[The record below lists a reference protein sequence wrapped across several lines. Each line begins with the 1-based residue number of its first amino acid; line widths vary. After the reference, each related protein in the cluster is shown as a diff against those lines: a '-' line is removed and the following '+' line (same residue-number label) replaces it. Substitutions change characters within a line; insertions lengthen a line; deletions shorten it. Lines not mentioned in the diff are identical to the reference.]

1 MKRRSVLK
9 RQTVRK
15 KRRGRLTPIWKMISL
30 VGVYF
35 IKSSCLVI
43 ALVMI
48 SLLFVTLYEYLI
60 QSPYVRLERVVFS
73 GVDEDMRGELI
84 ELAGLNP
91 DLSLLAIDLKE
102 IKESMEKHLWIRS
115 VKPEKRFPHTL
126 AVRAE
131 KEEPRAVVVMDKLYL
146 MNRWG
151 EIFKEIDPM
160 GELDFPIITGVSND
174 KVKKRKHLLR
184 AAHVLNILGSEK
196 SPWSLKDL
204 SEVHVKRDG
213 NISLYFTSFPGVIQA
228 RGRDF
233 GFKIDDL
240 KKVVEHLERT
250 GRTQMVRGINLDY
263 HDGAVVSFKNG

>member
-15 KRRGRLTPIWKMISL
+15 KKRGKLTALWKTTSL
-30 VGVYF
+30 VSVYF
-35 IKSSCLVI
+35 VKLSCLVV

-48 SLLFVTLYEYLI
+48 SLLFVSLYEYLL
-60 QSPYVRLERVVFS
+60 QSPYIQLERVIFS
-73 GVDEDMRGELI
+73 GVDEDMRAELI
-84 ELAGLNP
+84 ELAQLTP
-91 DLSLLAIDLKE
+91 DMSLLAIDLKE
-102 IKESMEKHLWIRS
+102 IKENMEKHPWIRS

-131 KEEPRAVVVMDKLYL
+131 IEEPRAVVVMDKLYF

-151 EIFKEIDPM
+151 NIFKEVDPR
-160 GELDFPIITGVSND
+160 GELDYPIITGVSMIGPD
-174 KVKKRKHLLR
+174 KRKYLLR
-184 AAHVLNILGSEK
+184 ASHVLDILSVQK

-213 NISLYFTSFPGVIQA
+213 NIALYFATFPGVIQV

-240 KKVVEHLERT
+240 KKVVEHLDRT

>member
-15 KRRGRLTPIWKMISL
+15 KKRGKLTSIWKTISL

-35 IKSSCLVI
+35 IKFSCLVV

-48 SLLFVTLYEYLI
+48 SLLFVSLYEYLI
-60 QSPYVRLERVVFS
+60 QSPYVKLERVVFS
-73 GVDEDMRGELI
+73 GVDEKLRGELI
-84 ELAGLNP
+84 ELAGLNS
-91 DLSLLAIDLKE
+91 DMSLLAIDLKE

-131 KEEPRAVVVMDKLYL
+131 REEPRAVVVMDRLYL

-151 EIFKEIDPM
+151 EIFKEVDPK
-160 GELDFPIITGVSND
+160 GELDFPIITGVSNNRTD
-174 KVKKRKHLLR
+174 KKRHLLR
-184 AAHVLNILGSEK
+184 AAHVLNILETQK
-196 SPWSLKDL
+196 SPWSLKDI
-204 SEVHVKRDG
+204 SEVHIKKDG
-213 NISLYFTSFPGVIQA
+213 NISLYFTTFPGVIQA

-240 KKVVEHLERT
+240 KKVVKHLERT

-263 HDGAVVSFKNG
+263 QDGAVVSFKNG

>member
-15 KRRGRLTPIWKMISL
+15 KRRSRLTPIWKTISL
-30 VGVYF
+30 IGVYF
-35 IKSSCLVI
+35 IKFSCLVI
-43 ALVMI
+43 VLVMI
-48 SLLFVTLYEYLI
+48 SLVFVSLYEYLI

-73 GVDEDMRGELI
+73 GVDEDMRSELI

-91 DLSLLAIDLKE
+91 DLSLLEIDLKE
-102 IKESMEKHLWIRS
+102 IKETMEKHLWIRS

-126 AVRAE
+126 AIRAE
-131 KEEPRAVVVMDKLYL
+131 KEESRAVVVMDKLYL

-151 EIFKEIDPM
+151 KIFKEVDPM
-160 GELDFPIITGVSND
+160 GELDFPIITGVSKDRAN
-174 KVKKRKHLLR
+174 KRKHLLR
-184 AAHVLNILGSEK
+184 AAHVLNILSSEK

-263 HDGAVVSFKNG
+263 HDGAVVSFKNS

>member
-9 RQTVRK
+9 RQTVRRK
-15 KRRGRLTPIWKMISL
+15 KRGKLSSIWKTISL
-30 VGVYF
+30 VGVCF
-35 IKSSCLVI
+35 VKLSFLVV
-43 ALVMI
+43 ALVLI
-48 SLLFVTLYEYLI
+48 SLFFVSLYEFLL
-60 QSPYVRLERVVFS
+60 QSPTIRLERVIFS
-73 GVDEDMRGELI
+73 GVDEVMRVELI
-84 ELAGLNP
+84 ELAGLTT
-91 DLSLLAIDLKE
+91 DMSLLAIDLKE
-102 IKESMEKHLWIRS
+102 IKENMEKHPWIRS

-131 KEEPRAVVVMDKLYL
+131 IEEPRAVVVMDGLYF

-151 EIFKEIDPM
+151 KVFKEVDPA
-160 GELDFPIITGVSND
+160 GGLDYPIITGVSKTEQD
-174 KVKKRKHLLR
+174 KRKYLLR
-184 AAHVLNILGSEK
+184 AAHVLNILSSQR
-196 SPWSLKDL
+196 SPWSLKDI
-204 SEVHVKRDG
+204 SEVHVKKDG
-213 NISLYFTSFPGVIQA
+213 NIALYFTTFPGVIHV

>member
-15 KRRGRLTPIWKMISL
+15 KTRGKLNALWKTISL

-35 IKSSCLVI
+35 VKFSCLVV

-48 SLLFVTLYEYLI
+48 SLFFVSLYEYLL
-60 QSPYVRLERVVFS
+60 QSPYIQLERVIFS
-73 GVDEDMRGELI
+73 GVDEDMRVELI
-84 ELAGLNP
+84 ELAGLTPNM
-91 DLSLLAIDLKE
+91 SLLTIDLKE
-102 IKESMEKHLWIRS
+102 IKENMEKHPWIRS
-115 VKPEKRFPHTL
+115 VKVEKRFPHTL
-126 AVRAE
+126 AVRVE
-131 KEEPRAVVVMDKLYL
+131 IEEPRAVVVMDKLYF

-151 EIFKEIDPM
+151 EILREVDPT
-160 GELDFPIITGVSND
+160 GVLDYPIITGVSMTRPN
-174 KVKKRKHLLR
+174 KRKHLMR
-184 AAHVLNILGSEK
+184 AAHVLNILGSQK

-204 SEVHVKRDG
+204 SEVHIKRDG
-213 NISLYFTSFPGVIQA
+213 NIALYFTSFPGVIQA

-240 KKVVEHLERT
+240 KKVVEHLDHT